1 MKTKI
6 IPFDI
11 ETAKKIQSG
20 EIEGKIKYCENDGY
34 AYDADII
41 RYDLIADK
49 SKAKP
54 NSTLY
59 RTIVAVIDFDD
70 YQGVRTFNTDG
81 YGCNNNGDDT
91 KLFIEVP
98 YTEHEF
104 KPFDKVLV
112 RNPYKSEL
120 CVPMDT
126 WIPGIFQY
134 KNAYSNLYFVSGK
147 AYFNCIPY
155 EGNEHLVGTTD
166 KPH

>member
-59 RTIVAVIDFDD
+59 RTIVAVIDFDE

-112 RNPYKSEL
+112 RNEDHEAWNARLYDVWFAELGLHGTQDNKEYK
-120 CVPMDT
+120 
-126 WIPGIFQY
+126 Q
-134 KNAYSNLYFVSGK
+134 
-147 AYFNCIPY
+147 CIPY
-155 EGNEHLVGTTD
+155 EGNQDLVGTTY

>member
-112 RNPYKSEL
+112 RDADN
-120 CVPMDT
+120 CVWKCDLFSHR
-126 WIPGIFQY
+126 GIGD
-134 KNAYSNLYFVSGK
+134 AYSYVCISSNWK
-147 AYFNCIPY
+147 QCIPY
-155 EGNEHLVGTTD
+155 EGNQDLVGTTY